1 MAHAYTPGLKVS
13 EHTTV
18 AKERLLPL
26 QGEVLVHVGDHV
38 EADTIVARA
47 SLPGAVAP
55 VNVANKL
62 GLAPAEVPESMLKQ
76 VGDRIEKGE
85 ILARTRGF
93 FGLFKSECTSPM
105 TGSITNIS
113 KVTGQVM
120 LQGPPLP
127 VEVQAYVQGE
137 ITSVMPEEGAV
148 VEAHA
153 TFVQGIFG
161 VGGETH
167 GTLRMIASTA
177 DDVLDVDNLPTD
189 ATGLILVGGALV
201 TYEALIAARER
212 GAVAVVVGGFHDAD
226 LRLLLGA
233 DLGVA
238 ITGNEDLGITLVVTE
253 GFGSIAMADGTFRL
267 LRERA
272 GREASV
278 NGATQIR
285 AGVMRPEIIVPL
297 TSQEIASISP
307 SGVRHGPGLQEGD
320 VVRIIRQPH
329 FGRLG
334 KVVELPVPL
343 QQLESESMARVL
355 VLDIPGVGRRMVAR
369 ANVEAIEAN

>member
-26 QGEVLVHVGDHV
+26 QGEVLVRVGDHV

-76 VGDRIEKGE
+76 VGDGIGKGE
-85 ILARTRGF
+85 VLARTRGF

-137 ITSVMPEEGAV
+137 ITSVMPGEGAV

-167 GTLRMIASTA
+167 GTLRMIASAA

-189 ATGLILVGGALV
+189 ATGQILVGGALV
-201 TYEALIAARER
+201 TYEALIAARQR
-212 GAVAVVVGGFHDAD
+212 GAVAVVAGGFHDAD
-226 LRLLLGA
+226 LRRLLGA

-253 GFGSIAMADGTFRL
+253 GFGSIAMAEGTFRL

-297 TSQEIASISP
+297 TAQEIGSITS
-307 SGVRHGPGLQEGD
+307 SEVRHGPGLQEGD

-329 FGRLG
+329 FGKLG
-334 KVVELPVPL
+334 KVVELPAPL

-355 VLDIPGVGRRMVAR
+355 ILDIPGVGRTMVAR
-369 ANVEAIEAN
+369 ANVEAIEEN